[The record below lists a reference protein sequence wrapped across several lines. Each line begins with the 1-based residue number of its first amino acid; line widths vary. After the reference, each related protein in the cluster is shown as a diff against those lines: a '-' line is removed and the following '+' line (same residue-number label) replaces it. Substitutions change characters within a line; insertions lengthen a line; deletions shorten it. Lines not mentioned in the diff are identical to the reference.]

1 MLRRLVA
8 GGWFASLSGLA
19 VSAAAQPPAAAA
31 AQSATGIAAEPAT
44 AVKREASE
52 VRRDPR
58 GIKGISPFMEA
69 IKRGDAALLARDI
82 EAAVVAYRDALA
94 QEPENALAYY
104 RIAEAQILK
113 GDLKEAETALV
124 AGLRAVVATNASLKA
139 KLQFALA
146 DLRERQKAYDEAS
159 ARWAE
164 YEAFTTTATTAAT
177 ATERKDSLGFPAS
190 GAERKKVVEAWKKL
204 SADSADVK
212 ARIEKGMKAAD
223 EAVRKSSK

>member
-31 AQSATGIAAEPAT
+31 AQPATGVAVEPAT
-44 AVKREASE
+44 AAKREASE

-58 GIKGISPFMEA
+58 GIKGISPFREA

-164 YEAFTTTATTAAT
+164 YEAFTTTATTA
-177 ATERKDSLGFPAS
+177 TERKESLGFPAS

>member
-1 MLRRLVA
+1 MRHRLYPVA
-8 GGWFASLSGLA
+8 LFASLLGLTGVAEAEA
-19 VSAAAQPPAAAA
+19 VAGKP
-31 AQSATGIAAEPAT
+31 
-44 AVKREASE
+44 SE
-52 VRRDPR
+52 LRRDPR
-58 GIKGISPFMEA
+58 GTKGISPFGEA
-69 IKRGDAALLARDI
+69 VKRGDTALVAHDVEAALA
-82 EAAVVAYRDALA
+82 AYRDALGK
-94 QEPENALAYY
+94 EPDNAFAYY
-104 RIAEAQILK
+104 RIGEVQLLK
-113 GDLKEAETALV
+113 GDLHEAELAFA
-124 AGLRAVVATNASLKA
+124 AGLRTVAADRVALKA
-139 KLQFALA
+139 QLQFALA

>member
-31 AQSATGIAAEPAT
+31 AQPATGVAVEPAT
-44 AVKREASE
+44 AAKREASE

-164 YEAFTTTATTAAT
+164 YEAFTTTATTA
-177 ATERKDSLGFPAS
+177 TERKESLGFPAS

>member
-1 MLRRLVA
+1 MVRRLVA
-8 GGWFASLSGLA
+8 GGLFASSFGLA
-19 VSAAAQPPAAAA
+19 VGAGAQPPPTAAV
-31 AQSATGIAAEPAT
+31 QPTTGVAVEPAT
-44 AVKREASE
+44 EVKREAE

-58 GIKGISPFMEA
+58 GIKGISPFTEA
-69 IKRGDAALLARDI
+69 LKRGDAALLARDM

-124 AGLRAVVATNASLKA
+124 AGLRAVVATNLSLKA
-139 KLQFALA
+139 KLLFALA

-159 ARWAE
+159 AKWAE
-164 YEAFTTTATTAAT
+164 YEAFTT
-177 ATERKDSLGFPAS
+177 EQKDAQGFPAS

-204 SADSADVK
+204 SADSVEVK
-212 ARIEKGMKAAD
+212 ARIETGMKAAD